1 MVNTA
6 IDAIRKAKVDR
17 MEVTEDEQLELLVGA
32 EEDLDEPGR
41 EFTVH
46 EILEAMEHLSP
57 SYRAVFNLYVFD
69 NYSHQEI
76 ADKLGISVGASKS
89 NFAKAKRNVK
99 SILLGEH
106 KLKGAK

>member
-6 IDAIRKAKVDR
+6 IDAIRKMKVDR
-17 MEVTEDEQLELLVGA
+17 MEVTEDEHLELLVGA
-32 EEDLDEPGR
+32 EEEVEEPGR
-41 EFTVH
+41 QFTVQ
-46 EILEAMEHLSP
+46 EILDAMEQLSP

-76 ADKLGISVGASKS
+76 AEKLGISVGASKS

-99 SILLGEH
+99 SILLGTNEMNV
-106 KLKGAK
+106 AK